1 MGPSR
6 EAASNRG
13 DVMVRIAEQVGV
25 VEGSLALQPLGI
37 DGEPASLLKIEN
49 VAMVN
54 IAMKRDN
61 FMRIGKQHLC
71 GFGATDEYAAFSGG
85 DVIERPEPMSK
96 GDKLRRRRTT
106 RGMQSCNNV
115 ADDEARLVIHA
126 VRRHVGEG
134 ATACRAFK

>member
-1 MGPSR
+1 MLRKVDPVST
-6 EAASNRG
+6 
-13 DVMVRIAEQVGV
+13 
-25 VEGSLALQPLGI
+25 
-37 DGEPASLLKIEN
+37 
-49 VAMVN
+49 VN

-71 GFGATDEYAAFSGG
+71 GFGATDEYATFSRG
-85 DVIERPEPMSK
+85 DGIERPEPMSK
-96 GDKLRRRRTT
+96 GDKLRRRRMT
-106 RGMQSCNNV
+106 RGVQCCNNV